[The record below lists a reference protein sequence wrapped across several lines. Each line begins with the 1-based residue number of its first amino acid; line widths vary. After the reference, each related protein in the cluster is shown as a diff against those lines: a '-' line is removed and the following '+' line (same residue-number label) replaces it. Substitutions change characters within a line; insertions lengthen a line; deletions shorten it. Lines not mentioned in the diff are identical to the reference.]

1 MSGRRRAYSPRI
13 NTRKKDK
20 SGLVKAKELELR
32 DARMLERL
40 IAEIKDL
47 SPWGR
52 GQLQEMMN
60 GLGPQQPALIPH
72 GSAAVPVAAAGVP
85 PGAADGEPRG

>member
-1 MSGRRRAYSPRI
+1 M
-13 NTRKKDK
+13 
-20 SGLVKAKELELR
+20 VKAKELELR

-60 GLGPQQPALIPH
+60 GLGPQQPALIP
-72 GSAAVPVAAAGVP
+72 ATRQQEDMNPP
-85 PGAADGEPRG
+85 PGVDPAVGVRPA